1 MKAAVICTILAV
13 ALAGTNFDIAHKLRG
28 NDGAQCAN
36 SQASGFD
43 VSAFNVTPWPV
54 TKGNASMTMTGT
66 SEVNADISGLSIEVI
81 YKGVPFYHENVPQS
95 GTLVAG
101 SPHTVNF
108 STNIPG
114 IAPPG
119 SYNIQVSL

>member
-1 MKAAVICTILAV
+1 MKAAVLCTILAV
-13 ALAGTNFDIAHKLRG
+13 ALAGTNFDIGQKLRG
-28 NDGAQCAN
+28 NDGAQCSN

-54 TKGNASMTMTGT
+54 TRGNASMTMSGT
-66 SEVNADISGLSIEVI
+66 SEVNANIAGLSIEVI
-81 YKGVPFYHENVPQS
+81 FKGVPFYHENVPQS

-119 SYNIQVSL
+119 SYNI